1 MRTSACAV
9 TCAVLCAV
17 LSGCV
22 IGYGHCLWLQPFT
35 QTLTGVLH
43 FREYPAAD
51 GIDHVPV
58 LVLDRT
64 AYLYTPAVS
73 HLCLAADDLQLVGW
87 SEFPPDLPENTHVRV
102 DGSLFEAA
110 TGHQHTRFLINV
122 RSIVPTAPSAHSAP
136 HASNAPGP
144 SSAPNAPGAPGVPGV
159 SGAPGA
165 PSAPSPPGPS
175 NPPK

>member
-1 MRTSACAV
+1 MRTIACAV

-17 LSGCV
+17 LPGCV

-73 HLCLAADDLQLVGW
+73 HLCLSADDLQLVGW

-122 RSIVPTAPSAHSAP
+122 RTIVPTAPG
-136 HASNAPGP
+136 APGASDGAIAP
-144 SSAPNAPGAPGVPGV
+144 GASSAPRV
-159 SGAPGA
+159 PGA
-165 PSAPSPPGPS
+165 PSAPSPPAPRQ
-175 NPPK
+175 

>member
-1 MRTSACAV
+1 
-9 TCAVLCAV
+9 V

-122 RSIVPTAPSAHSAP
+122 RTIVPTAPSA
-136 HASNAPGP
+136 PGA
-144 SSAPNAPGAPGVPGV
+144 SSAPTAPGAPGV
-159 SGAPGA
+159 SGART
-165 PSAPSPPGPS
+165 SAPSPPGP
-175 NPPK
+175 PK

>member
-1 MRTSACAV
+1 MRTIACAV
-9 TCAVLCAV
+9 TCALSCAV

-122 RSIVPTAPSAHSAP
+122 RTIVPTAPSA
-136 HASNAPGP
+136 PGA
-144 SSAPNAPGAPGVPGV
+144 SSAPTAPGAPGV
-159 SGAPGA
+159 SGART
-165 PSAPSPPGPS
+165 SAPSPPGP
-175 NPPK
+175 PK